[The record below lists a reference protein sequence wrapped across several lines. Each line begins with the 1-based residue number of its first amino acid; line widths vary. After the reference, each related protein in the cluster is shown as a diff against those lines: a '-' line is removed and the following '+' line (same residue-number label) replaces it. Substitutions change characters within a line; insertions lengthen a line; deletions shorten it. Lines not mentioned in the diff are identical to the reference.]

1 VPMWPAD
8 PVAGCHTPDVS
19 GPKQAFL
26 PCPHGLS
33 GGRISGAEGGGG
45 VVEEN
50 WTLNR
55 KRDGVQ
61 VLTFLV
67 AHGRKGRRF
76 VKPFL

>member
-1 VPMWPAD
+1 MWPAD

-33 GGRISGAEGGGG
+33 GGRVGGAEGGGG

-50 WTLNR
+50 
-55 KRDGVQ
+55 G
-61 VLTFLV
+61 TFL